1 MLENNW
7 PELTAY
13 LIETN
18 HLPDD
23 RNKEDRLQSILSL
36 LYPPD
41 LDLNSK
47 RKDEYAGKISAFM
60 GHILHSYRSFCS
72 KKRRNATRYALEL
85 LPVCQTAIY
94 ENLRKFDPDS
104 PDEESRSLKSFLT
117 RKCVNAMLKQY
128 DEDHPRQ
135 ETATF
140 DSPVNKDNGN
150 TSRGDMT
157 ADPHAANPDEMAEM
171 LQENKPV
178 TKSYFPDPL
187 YSHEEQMIM
196 GLIITQINNDKD
208 LGKWTRDK
216 LDIDPELFKTDE
228 GKQTAFR
235 KTLEGIMLSIV
246 NGNDRNISEAGLVNL
261 LCLELP
267 AMKKTLEPEQDIPE
281 AYTAHYIRCCISRIY
296 RKWDRAR

>member
-23 RNKEDRLQSILSL
+23 RNKEDRLQSILFL

-94 ENLRKFDPDS
+94 E
-104 PDEESRSLKSFLT
+104 
-117 RKCVNAMLKQY
+117 KQKP
-128 DEDHPRQ
+128 EILPNPQ
-135 ETATF
+135 
-140 DSPVNKDNGN
+140 
-150 TSRGDMT
+150 MCQC
-157 ADPHAANPDEMAEM
+157 HAKA
-171 LQENKPV
+171 
-178 TKSYFPDPL
+178 
-187 YSHEEQMIM
+187 I
-196 GLIITQINNDKD
+196 
-208 LGKWTRDK
+208 
-216 LDIDPELFKTDE
+216 
-228 GKQTAFR
+228 
-235 KTLEGIMLSIV
+235 
-246 NGNDRNISEAGLVNL
+246 
-261 LCLELP
+261 
-267 AMKKTLEPEQDIPE
+267 
-281 AYTAHYIRCCISRIY
+281 
-296 RKWDRAR
+296 